1 MLKKYSILYGI
12 IIPLLLL
19 LVVTLYCQGK
29 PLHDKSS
36 IGHGWKTNHQIN
48 ILNEKAAN
56 ASNNCIP
63 VLGYFQD
70 IVLMRQIRFT
80 PF

>member
-12 IIPLLLL
+12 IIPILL
-19 LVVTLYCQGK
+19 LVTTLYCQEISQ
-29 PLHDKSS
+29 HDKDSMGS
-36 IGHGWKTNHQIN
+36 GWKNNCQSN
-48 ILNEKAAN
+48 RLNKKAVN
-56 ASNNCIP
+56 DSNNCIP

-70 IVLMRQIRFT
+70 VVLMRQIRFT